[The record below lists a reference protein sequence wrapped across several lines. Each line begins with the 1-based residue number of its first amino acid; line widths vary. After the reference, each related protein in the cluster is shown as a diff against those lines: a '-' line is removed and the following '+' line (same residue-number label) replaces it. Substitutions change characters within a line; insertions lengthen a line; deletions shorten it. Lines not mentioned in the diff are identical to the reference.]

1 MSIAKGI
8 NERINFSVQLNLHCS
23 KLIFDCVIL
32 ANIKCVKLI
41 RLQFM
46 LKSIKNHFQCDQCD
60 GDGKN
65 NT

>member
-32 ANIKCVKLI
+32 VNIKCVKLI
-41 RLQFM
+41 RLKFM
-46 LKSIKNHFQCDQCD
+46 LKSIKNHFQCD
-60 GDGKN
+60 
-65 NT
+65 